1 MYLGYRGWIK
11 NASYPRGAAKE
22 RASSVQQERSEK
34 VGLNHVCLPVV
45 ELAMR
50 HFQPEVRAVVTFL
63 LRFLLAII
71 FPHTRFSVKL
81 QKDQDTLCV

>member
-1 MYLGYRGWIK
+1 MLHTPEEQQR
-11 NASYPRGAAKE
+11 SE
-22 RASSVQQERSEK
+22 RALCSKRSEK

-81 QKDQDTLCV
+81 QKDRDTLCV

>member
-1 MYLGYRGWIK
+1 MFHTPEEQQR
-11 NASYPRGAAKE
+11 SE
-22 RASSVQQERSEK
+22 RALCSKRNEK

-45 ELAMR
+45 ELATR

-81 QKDQDTLCV
+81 QKDRDTLCV

>member
-1 MYLGYRGWIK
+1 MFYTPEEQQK
-11 NASYPRGAAKE
+11 
-22 RASSVQQERSEK
+22 SSLAPCSERSEK

-50 HFQPEVRAVVTFL
+50 HFQSEVRAVVKFL
-63 LRFLLAII
+63 LQFLLAVI

-81 QKDQDTLCV
+81 QDRDTLCV

>member
-1 MYLGYRGWIK
+1 MFHT
-11 NASYPRGAAKE
+11 PE
-22 RASSVQQERSEK
+22 EQQKSEQVLCSERSKK

-50 HFQPEVRAVVTFL
+50 HFQSEVRAVVTFL
-63 LRFLLAII
+63 LHFLLAVI

-81 QKDQDTLCV
+81 QKGRDTLCV

>member
-1 MYLGYRGWIK
+1 MFYT
-11 NASYPRGAAKE
+11 PE
-22 RASSVQQERSEK
+22 EQQKSKQAPCSERSEK

-50 HFQPEVRAVVTFL
+50 HFQSEVRAVVKFL
-63 LRFLLAII
+63 LQFLLAVI

-81 QKDQDTLCV
+81 QKDRDTLCV

>member
-1 MYLGYRGWIK
+1 MLHTPEEQQR
-11 NASYPRGAAKE
+11 SE
-22 RASSVQQERSEK
+22 RALCSKRSEK

-71 FPHTRFSVKL
+71 FPHTRSSVKL
-81 QKDQDTLCV
+81 QKDRDTLCV